1 MSLEQ
6 SIQPFVNLAKKRAKQ
21 ILDDIESVQELVNS
35 LESKQ
40 MNAFTAA

>member
-6 SIQPFVNLAKKRAKQ
+6 SIQPFVNLAKKRAKE
-21 ILDDIESVQELVNS
+21 ILDDIESVQELVSS
-35 LESKQ
+35 LESQQ